1 MLKKAAYMRVL
12 GLSWV
17 ACAFL
22 LAGCG
27 ATPTA
32 QTPETCTIDQ
42 PDLVGQIDLRLLS
55 QQLTQGL
62 CPSEASEVVGG
73 APLLVVAD
81 PVDVQT
87 FVPGYLGRALGDVFR
102 AAVFQQCKVPIRQI
116 ELGKDFS
123 LTQQGITVLTRNLRD
138 VRGASFLAKEAV
150 ITTFSTSRNKA
161 YFVSRRIDLAQ
172 SSITAVNSKEVTW
185 QCEQSLLGTTTVKT
199 SIR

>member
-1 MLKKAAYMRVL
+1 MRDTHLSCVAFVL
-12 GLSWV
+12 V
-17 ACAFL
+17 

-62 CPSEASEVVGG
+62 CPSEGAEVAGG
-73 APLLVVAD
+73 LTPLLVVAD

-138 VRGASFLAKEAV
+138 VRGTSFQAREAV

-185 QCEQSLLGTTTVKT
+185 QCEQSLFGTTTVKT

>member
-1 MLKKAAYMRVL
+1 MRVVC
-12 GLSWV
+12 LSSLV
-17 ACAFL
+17 LVFVL
-22 LAGCG
+22 TGCG

-32 QTPETCTIDQ
+32 QTPETCSIDQ

-55 QQLTQGL
+55 QQLTLGL
-62 CPSEASEVVGG
+62 CPSEGAETLGG

-123 LTQQGITVLTRNLRD
+123 LTQQGITALTRNLRD
-138 VRGASFLAKEAV
+138 VRGTSFQAKEAV

-172 SSITAVNSKEVTW
+172 SAITAVNSKEVSW
-185 QCEQSLLGTTTVKT
+185 QCEQSLFGTTTVKT